1 MILGVKIL
9 LYAIFAAGR
18 SLIPRESA
26 FREKLDLKKEKS
38 MSRKC
43 EICSLPVPLSKRWC
57 GRECAKKGNRTILP
71 VLTREGKQKRRLFV
85 TLRQC

>member
-1 MILGVKIL
+1 
-9 LYAIFAAGR
+9 
-18 SLIPRESA
+18 
-26 FREKLDLKKEKS
+26 

-57 GRECAKKGNRTILP
+57 GRECAKKGNRAILP